1 MEYTIIGE
9 PMPVVECRLN
19 AGEAMKTEAG
29 SMTWM
34 SPNMKME
41 TNTGGGG
48 LGKMFGKML
57 SGEKLFQNVYTA
69 EGGPGYISFGSSF
82 TGSIRAFDLSGG
94 KSIICQKSAFLC
106 SEMGVEIETY
116 FQKKIMTGLFGG
128 EGFIMQKLSGNGAA
142 FVEIDGYCVERE
154 LGANE
159 SIMISTGNLA
169 VMDSTCTMDV
179 EDIKGAKNWLLGG
192 EDVFLT
198 KVTGPGK
205 IILQTM
211 TVGGFAAI
219 LAPFFE
225 KGNK

>member
-1 MEYTIIGE
+1 MEYKIIGE
-9 PMPVVECRLN
+9 PMPVVECTLN

-29 SMTWM
+29 SMAWM
-34 SPNMKME
+34 SPNMKMS
-41 TNTGGGG
+41 TNAGGGI
-48 LGKMFGKML
+48 GKMFGRML
-57 SGEKLFQNVYTA
+57 SGEAIFQNIYTC

-82 TGSIRAFDLSGG
+82 TGSIRAFELAPG

-106 SEMGVEIETY
+106 SEMGVNIEVY

-128 EGFIMQKLSGNGAA
+128 EGFIMQKLTGSGMV
-142 FVEIDGYCVERE
+142 FVEVDGHCVEKE
-154 LGANE
+154 LAAGE

-169 VMDSTCTMDV
+169 IMDETCTMDV
-179 EDIKGAKNWLLGG
+179 EDIKGVKNWLFGG

-211 TVGGFAAI
+211 TMGGFAAA
-219 LAPFFE
+219 LSPFIE